1 MQSIEPTVL
10 VCLPFAGAGA
20 SFFRKWQPLAADG
33 LRIAAVQLPGRE
45 ERFLDETHT
54 DASSAMDEAWA
65 WLEPQLDG
73 AERIVV
79 FGHSLGAVLAY
90 ELAHRIGDLGGL
102 PVERLVV
109 SGSAGPWKPRARR
122 ATGLSDEQFLTRV
135 QGFAGYTHQAMQD
148 EEMLE
153 LLVPLLRADVEMHEN
168 YRPSYQDPLNAPIT
182 ALRGADDDLVSAM
195 ECAQWVEAT
204 TGGFVST
211 ELPGGHMY
219 LTESAGDVLRIVT
232 EALLEGPVTA
242 R

>member
-168 YRPSYQDPLNAPIT
+168 YRPSYPGPLNAPIT

-204 TGGFVST
+204 TGGFDST